1 MNTLDERQAFIE
13 RLKKAIIA
21 LYDVSDIQIFVF
33 GSFLT
38 DDFKPG
44 VSDID
49 LGIYCPD
56 NEKKCDIMFFLS
68 QLFDV
73 VGIKS
78 DIVDITMSQY
88 ALINIPILV
97 YGVTLFDYMPD
108 ELFQYLT
115 KMVQKYGFVDK
126 GLEVSAYA

>member
-44 VSDID
+44 VSDI
-49 LGIYCPD
+49 
-56 NEKKCDIMFFLS
+56 E
-68 QLFDV
+68 
-73 VGIKS
+73 
-78 DIVDITMSQY
+78 
-88 ALINIPILV
+88 
-97 YGVTLFDYMPD
+97 
-108 ELFQYLT
+108 
-115 KMVQKYGFVDK
+115 YGFVDK